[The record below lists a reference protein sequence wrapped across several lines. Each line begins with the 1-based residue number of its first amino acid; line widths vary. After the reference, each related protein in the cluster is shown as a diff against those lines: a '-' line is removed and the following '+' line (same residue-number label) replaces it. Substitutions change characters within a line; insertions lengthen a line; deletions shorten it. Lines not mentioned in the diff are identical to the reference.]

1 MVNKYIGDAVMA
13 VFGAPKSYPDHA
25 RRALAAALD
34 MVKVGKD
41 FESWM
46 QATFPDRGLPR
57 FAIGVG
63 LHTGTCVVGDIGSA
77 RRTEFTA
84 IGDTVNAASR
94 LEGVT
99 KELGVWLVASA
110 ATIAEAG
117 AGVSTGKRETVTVK
131 GRAEPIEVFE
141 VVGLDNPAGGTQ

>member
-1 MVNKYIGDAVMA
+1 MA

-25 RRALAAALD
+25 RRALEAAVD
-34 MVKVGKD
+34 MVKVGKE
-41 FESWM
+41 FRVWM
-46 QATFPDRGLPR
+46 NNRFPDRGLPE

-63 LHTGTCVVGDIGSA
+63 LHTGSCVVGDIGSA
-77 RRTEFTA
+77 KRTEFTA
-84 IGDTVNAASR
+84 IGDVVNAASR

-110 ATIAEAG
+110 ATIGEAG
-117 AGVSTGKRETVTVK
+117 AGVHTGKRETVHVK

-141 VVGLDNPAGGTQ
+141 VTEIDRAG